1 MANDIHTASFG
12 SARARPRPGAATSRG
27 PTALVLVL
35 IGLSV
40 WHAWVVTHVDAGLHV
55 DEAQYWLWSRDLDWG
70 YFSKPPMVAA
80 LIALST
86 DWLGDGVLGVRA
98 LAMLC
103 YPMTAVVIFGWVRD
117 VVADVAPGP
126 QARPERAGQF
136 AALVFIASPVAGLLG
151 LVVTTDAPLLLAWA
165 LASSALW
172 RAWRDGRRRDHLWL
186 GLWLGMGLLSK
197 YTMAAFA
204 VSALGVL
211 LLVPRRAPRAL
222 PVWQGLFW
230 AAVPAVLCLLP
241 NLWWNAEHGWPTLRH
256 TAEITLGASATN
268 PWRTEGEYLAG
279 LLLLLGP
286 IVVPWALAWRG
297 ARGKTALPPAPGAA
311 VARQDA
317 RRIAAWLMLPLVTL
331 GALQSLHAKAQ
342 VNWTAPALVGGVMA
356 LALWVHAEQPK
367 ARLRGWYMVL
377 AAQVLLIGGVTVG
390 GDLAHALHKPL
401 PRQLDV
407 WARMRG
413 WDDAFAELRPHA
425 EAWFREQQGRSPG
438 TPRSVLGADRA
449 IIANG
454 GYAWRGLQPQW
465 LAWRDP
471 GRPAADHFQLT
482 APLLPD
488 GVPKRLLIVS
498 DGPPPSTLRP
508 FLTGEP
514 RLLAVAE
521 VQQTRDRVLR
531 LQLWAAEMAPRPPGL
546 SAGRPQPALAG
557 PLAPGAPIKPDTTA
571 SNSSISKGLRR
582 YAS

>member
-1 MANDIHTASFG
+1 MNTRTFDHRSGCRPSPLASG
-12 SARARPRPGAATSRG
+12 RDW

-55 DEAQYWLWSRDLDWG
+55 DEAQYWLWSKDLDWG

-86 DWLGDGVLGVRA
+86 DWLGDGLLGVRA

-103 YPMTAVVIFGWVRD
+103 YPLTAAVLFAWVRD

-136 AALVFIASPVAGLLG
+136 AALVFIASPVSGLLG

-165 LASSALW
+165 LASRALW

-186 GLWLGMGLLSK
+186 GLWLGLGLLSK

-211 LLVPRRAPRAL
+211 LTVPRQARAIPWWR
-222 PVWQGLFW
+222 GLFW
-230 AAVPAVLCLLP
+230 TALPALACLLP
-241 NLWWNAEHGWPTLRH
+241 NLWWNAAHGWPTLRH
-256 TAEITLGASATN
+256 TAEITIGASASN

-286 IVVPWALAWRG
+286 VVVPWALAWRST
-297 ARGKTALPPAPGAA
+297 RGKVALPPAPGAV
-311 VARQDA
+311 VARHEA
-317 RRIAAWLMLPLVTL
+317 RRIAGWLVLPLVTL

-342 VNWTAPALVGGVMA
+342 VNWTAPALIGGVLV
-356 LALWVHAEQPK
+356 LALWVHAEQPT
-367 ARLRGWYMVL
+367 ARLRGWYLAL
-377 AAQVLLIGGVTVG
+377 AAQVLLLGGLVMG
-390 GDLAHALHKPL
+390 GDVAHALHKPL

-413 WDDAFAELRPHA
+413 WDEAFAELRPHA
-425 EAWFREQQGRSPG
+425 EAWQRAQQAAGVGQPLR
-438 TPRSVLGADRA
+438 VLGSDRA

-454 GYAWRGLQPQW
+454 GYAWRTLQPQW

-482 APLLPD
+482 AALQPGDSPH
-488 GVPKRLLIVS
+488 PLLIVG
-498 DGPPPSTLRP
+498 DGPPPDSLRP

-514 RLLAVAE
+514 KRLAVAE
-521 VQQTRDRVLR
+521 VEQTPGRTLR
-531 LQLWAAEMAPRPPGL
+531 LELWAAEMAPSG
-546 SAGRPQPALAG
+546 SESVV
-557 PLAPGAPIKPDTTA
+557 T
-571 SNSSISKGLRR
+571 RR
-582 YAS
+582 

>member
-1 MANDIHTASFG
+1 MNTRTFDHHAGCRPSPLAP
-12 SARARPRPGAATSRG
+12 ARDWPS
-27 PTALVLVL
+27 ALVLVL
-35 IGLSV
+35 IGLSI

-55 DEAQYWLWSRDLDWG
+55 DEAQYWLWSKDLDWG

-86 DWLGDGVLGVRA
+86 DWLGDSPLGVRA

-103 YPMTAVVIFGWVRD
+103 YPLTAAVIFSWVRD

-151 LVVTTDAPLLLAWA
+151 LVATTDAPLLLAWA
-165 LASSALW
+165 LASRALW
-172 RAWRDGRRRDHLWL
+172 QAWRDGRRRDHLWL
-186 GLWLGMGLLSK
+186 GLWLGLGLLSK

-204 VSALGVL
+204 ASALGVL

-222 PVWQGLFW
+222 PVWQGLLW
-230 AAVPAVLCLLP
+230 TALPALLCLLP
-241 NLWWNAEHGWPTLRH
+241 NLWWNAAHGWPTLRH

-286 IVVPWALAWRG
+286 IVAPWALAWRG
-297 ARGKTALPPAPGAA
+297 ARGKATLPLAPGAT
-311 VARQDA
+311 VARRDA

-342 VNWTAPALVGGVMA
+342 VNWTAPALIGGVLA

-367 ARLRGWYMVL
+367 ARLRGWYMAL
-377 AAQVLLIGGVTVG
+377 AAQVLLVGGITLS

-413 WDDAFAELRPHA
+413 WDEAFAQLRPQA
-425 EAWFREQQGRSPG
+425 EAWFRQQQAADPQA
-438 TPRSVLGADRA
+438 PRRVLGSDRA

-454 GYAWRGLQPQW
+454 GYAWRTLQPQW

-482 APLLPD
+482 APLEPGD
-488 GVPKRLLIVS
+488 APQALLIVS
-498 DGPPPSTLRP
+498 DGPPALSLRP
-508 FLTGEP
+508 FLAGEP

-521 VQQTRDRVLR
+521 VEQTPGRLLR
-531 LQLWAAEMAPRPPGL
+531 LELWAAEVAPRPRVEAKATRG
-546 SAGRPQPALAG
+546 AG
-557 PLAPGAPIKPDTTA
+557 PA
-571 SNSSISKGLRR
+571 RR
-582 YAS
+582 A